1 MNPKDGSEGTI
12 VPPAESGE
20 ATEATTDQPGK
31 NTKYGAE
38 AVEEEPP
45 QEEAVEE
52 QAPEEQSWI
61 VIELVDLNEKPVVGA
76 KYLVTA
82 SDGEEHDGTL
92 DADGRAR
99 IEPIA
104 AGTAKITFPQY
115 DRTSPRWSCAAP
127 SCCLPL

>member
-1 MNPKDGSEGTI
+1 MNPKDGSAGKI
-12 VPPAESGE
+12 VPPAESDE

-38 AVEEEPP
+38 AAEEEPQ
-45 QEEAVEE
+45 QEEAAEE
-52 QAPEEQSWI
+52 QAPEEASWI

-82 SDGEEHDGTL
+82 SDDKEHDGTL

-104 AGTAKITFPQY
+104 AGTAKITFPEY
-115 DRTSPRWSCAAP
+115 DRTSWDWWAAGEAG
-127 SCCLPL
+127 